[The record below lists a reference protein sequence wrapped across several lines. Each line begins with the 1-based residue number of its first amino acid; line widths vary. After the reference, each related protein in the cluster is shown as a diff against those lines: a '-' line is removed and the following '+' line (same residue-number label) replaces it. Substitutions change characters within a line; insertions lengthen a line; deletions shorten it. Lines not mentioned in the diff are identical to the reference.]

1 VPASVASLNSWI
13 TSARLHVLEERINQE
28 EPDDDGAEGVRQVVR
43 RHIIANYADLRQQL
57 HELVPQPLEPSH
69 L

>member
-1 VPASVASLNSWI
+1 
-13 TSARLHVLEERINQE
+13 
-28 EPDDDGAEGVRQVVR
+28 VR
-43 RHIIANYADLRQQL
+43 RHIIANYADLCQQL